1 MEDFV
6 LLGGFAAIVIL
17 GYFVVARV
25 DLFLEKVRRQNA
37 EQGGTPPLNI
47 ATSSFNAI
55 PSVINIL
62 NDMEARHPD
71 VQYNL
76 CFGPEQEVIRVF
88 EVGGA
93 DVAIVSAQAE
103 SRGSAQRKDITIDP
117 QPAFMAGGSVAL
129 KAFDQAP
136 QDKKVLWKDGNAHV
150 LTAEFVRQFCGY

>member
-6 LLGGFAAIVIL
+6 LLGGFAAIIIL
-17 GYFVVARV
+17 GYFVMARV

-37 EQGGTPPLNI
+37 EQGRIHPLNI

-62 NDMEARHPD
+62 NDMEARYPD

-88 EVGGA
+88 EVGDA

-103 SRGSAQRKDITIDP
+103 SRGAAQQKDIIIDP
-117 QPAFMAGGSVAL
+117 QSAFMADGSMAL

-136 QDKKVLWKDGNAHV
+136 QDKKVLWKDGNAHF
-150 LTAEFVRQFCGY
+150 LAIEFVRQFCGY